1 MDGEPDRREMLHVRD
16 QLTTGGMHR
25 HRHQARERAGN
36 QRASVHC
43 IARHHCSPKMSQQC
57 TCSDCRDRRHSR
69 PRATMTNK
77 SPGAVPK
84 PKKTATGAAPRED
97 LRVRR
102 TKRALGVALVELM
115 VAEEFDSITVQHVIE
130 KAKVGR
136 TTFYAH
142 FRNTDDLLLS
152 DAERFFGLLEQYFD
166 EPGVAGRRVAPV
178 AELLAHMRDV
188 REFQRALERS
198 GRREVLF
205 DLMAGLL
212 AKLIARRIA
221 VLAPDASALSVPI
234 PVASRMYAGALV
246 ELIRWSL
253 DRDDTHSPAWVDA
266 RYHEVVWLG
275 LNGAKP

>member
-1 MDGEPDRREMLHVRD
+1 
-16 QLTTGGMHR
+16 
-25 HRHQARERAGN
+25 
-36 QRASVHC
+36 
-43 IARHHCSPKMSQQC
+43 
-57 TCSDCRDRRHSR
+57 
-69 PRATMTNK
+69 MTNK
-77 SPGAVPK
+77 PAGAVPK
-84 PKKTATGAAPRED
+84 PEKAAANAAPRED

-102 TKRALGVALVELM
+102 TKRALGLALVELM
-115 VAEEFDSITVQHVIE
+115 VAEEFDSITVQRVIE

-166 EPGVAGRRVAPV
+166 TPGVAGNRVAPV

-221 VLAPDASALSVPI
+221 VLAPDASTLTVPI

>member
-1 MDGEPDRREMLHVRD
+1 
-16 QLTTGGMHR
+16 
-25 HRHQARERAGN
+25 
-36 QRASVHC
+36 
-43 IARHHCSPKMSQQC
+43 
-57 TCSDCRDRRHSR
+57 
-69 PRATMTNK
+69 MTNK

-84 PKKTATGAAPRED
+84 PGKTAAGAAPRED
-97 LRVRR
+97 MRVRR

-115 VAEEFDSITVQHVIE
+115 VAEEFDRITVQRVIE

-152 DAERFFGLLEQYFD
+152 DAERFFGLLEQYF
-166 EPGVAGRRVAPV
+166 EKPGVAGRRVAPV

-188 REFQRALERS
+188 REFQRAIERS

-205 DLMAGLL
+205 ELMAGLL

-253 DRDDTHSPAWVDA
+253 DRDATHSPAWVDA

-275 LNGAKP
+275 LNGGKA